1 MNFSTFFRTFVIGIS
16 NGMVNYLAVAGI
28 ALIMGG
34 IGLVNFGQGAYYVL
48 GAYICY
54 SMTRMFG
61 FGLGLL
67 GATVVTGLVGFLVEI
82 PFRKLFGKHIVY
94 MLMYTMALAYIICDV
109 MVAIWGYRLV
119 STPLPQALKGA
130 YRILGVPL
138 PKYYLAMILLAALIA
153 IAFFIMFYK
162 TKLGMYF
169 RAIIS
174 DRSMVECLGINVPLL
189 NSVMFAISIALG
201 GIAGALYSPL
211 SGQSPKEGLAIFGN
225 LMPILMVGGIRNL
238 KGALPAAL
246 VVGLVN
252 AFGAIYLPTIYGLLP
267 FALMVLVMMI
277 RPQGLFTRADEM

>member
-61 FGLGLL
+61 FGWGLL

-94 MLMYTMALAYIICDV
+94 MLMYTMALAYIICDI

-119 STPLPQALKGA
+119 STPLPQALKGV
-130 YRILGVPL
+130 YRIFGVPL
-138 PKYYLAMILLAALIA
+138 PKYYLAMIVLAALIA

-238 KGALPAAL
+238 RGALPAAL